1 MTDKE
6 RNLELIK
13 NCIKNYNINPDRKM
27 NVMVNGVDIVL
38 EKDNDK
44 YIYTLS
50 SYGQTI
56 NNQFL
61 LENIN
66 SEMNEEEFMA
76 DIIYR
81 YCV

>member
-1 MTDKE
+1 MTERD

-50 SYGQTI
+50 SYGHTI

-76 DIIYR
+76 DIILR
-81 YCV
+81 FVN

>member
-1 MTDKE
+1 MTERD

-61 LENIN
+61 LENISN
-66 SEMNEEEFMA
+66 EMNEEEFMA